1 VPTNAF
7 DIVDQAA
14 KYKAELREFFLDV
27 GKWRTFRSRHR
38 LAWQKIRFEAQN
50 LSVVP
55 EERGIYA
62 FTLELSPSKLPA
74 HGYIMY
80 VGITGNTSSANLRRR
95 YAQYLREPESLKGRP
110 RVVHMLKKWDDDLF
124 FNFVPLPAPSVNL
137 AKLERAILDAI
148 IPPINERDMSA
159 EIMAARKAAW
169 R

>member
-1 VPTNAF
+1 VPTNLL

-14 KYKAELREFFLDV
+14 KYKAELRDFFLDV
-27 GKWRTFRSRHR
+27 GQWRTFRSRHR
-38 LAWQKIRFEAQN
+38 LVWQKTRFESRN
-50 LSVVP
+50 LSSVP

-80 VGITGNTSSANLRRR
+80 VGITGDTSSANLRER
-95 YAQYLREPESLKGRP
+95 YAQYLREPRRLKGRP
-110 RVVHMLKKWDDDLF
+110 RVVHMLNKWGGDLF

-137 AKLERAILDAI
+137 VKLERAILDAI
-148 IPPINERDMSA
+148 IPPVNERDMSA

-169 R
+169 